1 MQMILFSLE
10 INAVRCSIYHFLHYI
25 TILSFEMFEL
35 KNFNSS
41 YFTYIANDLYC
52 HWHWRLNRVH
62 YIILLFNKSTMT
74 RKREDLSAFEK
85 LIPKKVD
92 QLTKTS
98 IYLDCN
104 IKRGPVAMACI
115 INKNI
120 NLMGMLTFVHT
131 TVDICR

>member
-1 MQMILFSLE
+1 
-10 INAVRCSIYHFLHYI
+10 
-25 TILSFEMFEL
+25 
-35 KNFNSS
+35 
-41 YFTYIANDLYC
+41 
-52 HWHWRLNRVH
+52 
-62 YIILLFNKSTMT
+62 MT
-74 RKREDLSAFEK
+74 RKREDLSACEK

-131 TVDICR
+131 TVDIDNETRRQITIHGDTEVKNIKIHTSKFPVLPIAILPPCFYFQCQWRF